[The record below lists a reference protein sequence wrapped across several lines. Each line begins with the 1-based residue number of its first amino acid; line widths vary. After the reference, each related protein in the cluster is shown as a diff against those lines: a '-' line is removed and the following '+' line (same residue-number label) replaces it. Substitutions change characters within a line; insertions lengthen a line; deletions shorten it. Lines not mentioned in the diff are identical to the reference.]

1 MLMGHMT
8 GGKEGN
14 LCCCSVE
21 GCEEMVWLV
30 VVVRISGCI
39 GSCIAFP
46 ISGEVHAVPP

>member
-8 GGKEGN
+8 GGKEEN
-14 LCCCSVE
+14 LCRPSVE

-30 VVVRISGCI
+30 VVVRISGCL
-39 GSCIAFP
+39 GSCIVFL